1 MAKERVQVQGLG
13 DVAPGITPTIQRAG
27 QYSVAQLRAAPV
39 QAPRSKLLDLAEALG
54 TSMEIVGQYG
64 KLKEFEFKKGQE
76 RGEMEAAT
84 ADLEQS
90 IEDLDATGEK
100 LVEQGLLPRSQ
111 LVGYQR
117 AFRRRIG
124 QRVGRKTYASNLEA
138 RMEEVTQNL
147 DSDADIIENILAE
160 ERQKITEQLGGS
172 QFAMQGFGDY
182 ADSIENSFY
191 NNAVKQRDRA
201 TQKYNE
207 SLVIEEANQDFGDRV
222 LTATDPK
229 EVAQLQLD
237 IKNQMD
243 SITEEGRIPRS
254 RVVELYWNGF
264 AVPNIN
270 NLLAADNPQ
279 PDKAEKMLDALL
291 DIDLTGKGG
300 KLGNINREGAY
311 IRSKAVE
318 IRNKI
323 EASRRA
329 IDSEEGVRAKDIVN
343 LFMPAAS
350 SVMGGFTGRP
360 EIDKYA
366 IESVADFL
374 KDAGWDEEYAN
385 NRAEELI
392 RNQDIESLKFEG
404 LKYRDNDV
412 TKGAWNAATGSI
424 NDFTIRLLQK
434 TNAVMPFSER
444 ESALE
449 EVEAELAKDPKANVK
464 EILAAKQVTDPRVIA
479 QSIELSRD
487 ARANIWFEGTESF
500 KNFDRQF
507 EDNLDSIIDAE
518 LFQDEKEA
526 AVRNDLKAG
535 SRALFQE
542 QYMNELRVLQS
553 ALKDDPERDV
563 KIAKAIPGIQN
574 EVAERWRDFKNV
586 EKQFREGKVKEIAE
600 EMKGGIE
607 PFEAPEIPDLEEAVE
622 DIDTTLN
629 GWLGSIWNEITRSTM
644 PDLSVDTL
652 TNQQKEDLILDTLGK
667 NPEFT
672 AAGRELAFKQIDFIK
687 TKLETE
693 EFEGNTNLEDSIK
706 IMRQFY
712 GFRNPSE
719 IPAGQAMDFDFRFT
733 PMYDNKVSLTDEA
746 NKALGELIEYLGR
759 EEEGIK
765 TPATVDI
772 DDYPTFKLYN
782 ETFGINSEA
791 QLKFFVE
798 EQKRVLD
805 LRNQ

>member
-27 QYSVAQLRAAPV
+27 QYSVAQVRAAPV

-84 ADLEQS
+84 ADLETS
-90 IEDLDATGEK
+90 IDELDTTGEK

-111 LVGYQR
+111 LLGYQR
-117 AFRRRIG
+117 SFRRRIG
-124 QRVGRKTYASNLEA
+124 QRYARKTYANNLEA

-191 NNAVKQRDRA
+191 NNAVKQRDIA

-207 SLVIEEANQDFGDRV
+207 SLVIEEANQDFGVRI

-237 IKNQMD
+237 IKDQMD
-243 SITEEGRIPRS
+243 AITKEGRIPRS
-254 RVVELYWNGF
+254 RVIELYWNGF

-270 NLLAADNPQ
+270 NLLATDNPQ

-300 KLGNINREGAY
+300 KLGNINREGAM

-329 IDSEEGVRAKDIVN
+329 IDDEEGVRARDIVN

-360 EIDKYA
+360 EIDQYA

-392 RNQDIESLKFEG
+392 KNQDIESLKFEG

-424 NDFTIRLLQK
+424 NDFTIRLVQK

-464 EILAAKQVTDPRVIA
+464 EILAAKQISDPRVIA

-500 KNFDRQF
+500 RNFDRQF
-507 EDNLDSIIDAE
+507 EENLDSIIDAE
-518 LFQDEKEA
+518 LFKDVKEA

-574 EVAERWRDFKNV
+574 EVAERWRDYKNV
-586 EKQFREGKVKEIAE
+586 EKQFREGKFKEIADDIKE
-600 EMKGGIE
+600 GAE
-607 PFEAPEIPDLEEAVE
+607 FEAPEIPELEEAIE
-622 DIDTTLN
+622 DIDSTLN
-629 GWLGSIWNEITRSTM
+629 GWLGSLWNAVTRSSV

-652 TNQQKEDLILDTLGK
+652 TKQQKEDLILETLGK

-693 EFEGNTNLEDSIK
+693 EFEGNTNLEDSVK

-712 GFRNPSE
+712 GFRKPSE

-746 NKALGELIEYLGR
+746 NKALEELLIYL
-759 EEEGIK
+759 
-765 TPATVDI
+765 PSAATLDI
-772 DDYPTFKLYN
+772 DDFPTFKLYN

>member
-1 MAKERVQVQGLG
+1 MTELFKKPSLQATVSPSGWRSAKVVTQQ
-13 DVAPGITPTIQRAG
+13 
-27 QYSVAQLRAAPV
+27 AAPS
-39 QAPRSKLLDLAEALG
+39 PLIDLAQSLG
-54 TSMEIVGQYG
+54 VASKVGQQVAGLQAFEYKQG
-64 KLKEFEFKKGQE
+64 VKEGQI
-76 RGEMEAAT
+76 AAAS
-84 ADLEQS
+84 ADLDDALKS
-90 IEDLDATGEK
+90 FDTVGEDLVEK
-100 LVEQGLLPRSQ
+100 GLMPRSQ
-111 LVGYQR
+111 LAGYQVG
-117 AFRRRIG
+117 FRKQTG
-124 QRVGRKTYASNLEA
+124 QREAKFSLNTALQTRLKEVELNPENGNFDVIDQIIQEEETNSLERLRQAGGAELALQGFSEYSSEIKDRFKIRATELRDKAIQKYSDNGHIEDFNADFGPRLLEA
-138 RMEEVTQNL
+138 GTP
-147 DSDADIIENILAE
+147 
-160 ERQKITEQLGGS
+160 EQLGVLQNDMKS
-172 QFAMQGFGDY
+172 RMDELT
-182 ADSIENSFY
+182 SIY
-191 NNAVKQRDRA
+191 KV
-201 TQKYNE
+201 
-207 SLVIEEANQDFGDRV
+207 
-222 LTATDPK
+222 
-229 EVAQLQLD
+229 
-237 IKNQMD
+237 
-243 SITEEGRIPRS
+243 PRS
-254 RVVELYWNGF
+254 RVVELFWNGF

-279 PDKAEKMLDALL
+279 PDKAEKMLSTLL

-300 KLGNINREGAY
+300 KLGNINREGAM
-311 IRSKAVE
+311 IRSKAVD

-329 IDSEEGVRAKDIVN
+329 IDDEEGVRAKDIVN

-360 EIDKYA
+360 EIDQYA
-366 IESVADFL
+366 IESVVDFL

-385 NRAEELI
+385 NRAQELI
-392 RNQDIESLKFEG
+392 KNQEIESLKFEG
-404 LKYRDNDV
+404 FKYRDNDV

-424 NDFTIRLLQK
+424 NDFTLRLLQK

-449 EVEAELAKDPKANVK
+449 EVKAEVVKDPKANVK
-464 EILAAKQVTDPRVIA
+464 EILTAKQISDPRVIA
-479 QSIELSRD
+479 QAMELSRD

-500 KNFDRQF
+500 RNFDRQF
-507 EDNLDSIIDAE
+507 EENLDSIIDAD
-518 LFQDEKEA
+518 LFQDVKEA

-574 EVAERWRDFKNV
+574 DVAERWRDYKNV
-586 EKQFREGKVKEIAE
+586 EKQFREGKLTEIAE
-600 EMKGGIE
+600 DIKEGIE
-607 PFEAPEIPDLEEAVE
+607 FEAPEIPDLEEAVE

-629 GWLGSIWNEITRSTM
+629 GWLGSIWNAVTRSSV

-652 TNQQKEDLILDTLGK
+652 TKQQKEDLILETLGK

-693 EFEGNTNLEDSIK
+693 EFEGDTTLQDSVK

-712 GFRNPSE
+712 GFRKPSE

-733 PMYDNKVSLTDEA
+733 PMYDNKSSLTDEA
-746 NKALGELIEYLGR
+746 TKALEELLIYL
-759 EEEGIK
+759 
-765 TPATVDI
+765 PSAATLDI
-772 DDYPTFKLYN
+772 DDFPTFKLYN

-791 QLKFFVE
+791 QIKFFVE
-798 EQKRVLD
+798 TQKRVLD